1 MPDRTFTVKPMYRSL
16 PRRDWRWTLSQSI
29 LIAMEVF
36 SWRSG
41 RVGCGRTEDRP
52 LQRSKT
58 SSGGMSQSCPYY
70 PGQIL
75 CQLTSTQVIQGSNCL
90 SIGPKDN
97 NKRMTI
103 EHAEC
108 SIQSTKRALA
118 ISTRQH
124 PALLFT
130 DTQKLLGCLG
140 LDGVNQV
147 KLGPLRS
154 LSAVNTRFV

>member
-1 MPDRTFTVKPMYRSL
+1 
-16 PRRDWRWTLSQSI
+16 
-29 LIAMEVF
+29 MEVF
-36 SWRSG
+36 SWRFG
-41 RVGCGRTEDRP
+41 PVGFGRTEDRP

-58 SSGGMSQSCPYY
+58 SSGDMSQSGPDY
-70 PGQIL
+70 PGQGL
-75 CQLTSTQVIQGSNCL
+75 CRPTSTQVIQGSNCL

-108 SIQSTKRALA
+108 SIQGTLRALA
-118 ISTRQH
+118 MSASQH

-130 DTQKLLGCLG
+130 DTQKLLSCPGRA
-140 LDGVNQV
+140 GVNQV

-154 LSAVNTRFV
+154 LSAVNTKFV

>member
-1 MPDRTFTVKPMYRSL
+1 MPDRAFTVKPMYRSL
-16 PRRDWRWTLSQSI
+16 PKRDWRRTRSQSI

-41 RVGCGRTEDRP
+41 PVGFGRTEDRP

-58 SSGGMSQSCPYY
+58 LSAGVSESYPDY

-75 CQLTSTQVIQGSNCL
+75 RRSTPTQVIQGSNCL
-90 SIGPKDN
+90 SLGPKDN
-97 NKRMTI
+97 NRRMTI

-108 SIQSTKRALA
+108 SIQSTLRALA
-118 ISTRQH
+118 ISTSQH
-124 PALLFT
+124 PALLFI
-130 DTQKLLGCLG
+130 DIQKLFGCPG
-140 LDGVNQV
+140 LHGINQV

-154 LSAVNTRFV
+154 SSAVNTR